1 MHDLIIIGGGPA
13 GLAATAYAIRKRMD
27 VLMISP
33 GLGGRTNRKL
43 LLPWVDDYDVLIGES
58 MVNRFRSQIEYL
70 DFLRVRTAVDHI
82 EPAGDEGYKVVLRDG
97 KEYETRTILLTT
109 GAVGE
114 MLNVPGEL
122 EFEMKGLCYSTTTY
136 APLFVDHTALVV
148 GDGCQALRA
157 VAELQ
162 RIAQHVTLVAP
173 THGDL
178 DMELAQNLAAAPNV
192 TILDCCEVVEIRGD
206 DFVRT
211 VVVKHDDEVRELH
224 VDAVFVEKSLKANSG
239 LLAGLVEL
247 DPNGFVIVDES
258 NRTSRKGIYAAGD
271 VTIAKSDQV
280 LISMGEGAK
289 AVLTIYDDLLG
300 VC

>member
-13 GLAATAYAIRKRMD
+13 GLAAAVYAIRKRLD

-43 LLPWVDDYDVLIGES
+43 MLPWVDDYDVLIGES
-58 MVNRFRSQIEYL
+58 LVNRFRSQVEYL

-82 EPAGDEGYKVVLRDG
+82 EPVGEHYNVVLRDG
-97 KEYETRTILLTT
+97 KEYATRTILLTT
-109 GAVGE
+109 GAIGE
-114 MLNVPGEL
+114 LLNVPGEA

-136 APLFVDHTALVV
+136 APLFIDRNALIV
-148 GDGCQALRA
+148 GDGCLALRA
-157 VAELQ
+157 AAELQ

-178 DMELAQNLAAAPNV
+178 DMELARNLAAEPNV
-192 TILDCCEVVEIRGD
+192 TILDSFEVVEVRGD
-206 DFVRT
+206 DFVRS
-211 VVVKHDDEVRELH
+211 VVVKHGDDVRELH
-224 VDAVFVEKSLKANSG
+224 VDAVFVEKSLRANSG
-239 LLAGLVEL
+239 LVKDLVEL
-247 DPNGFVIVDES
+247 DKDGFVIIDEG

-271 VTIAKSDQV
+271 VTIAKSDQL
-280 LISMGEGAK
+280 LISMGEGTK

>member
-13 GLAATAYAIRKRMD
+13 GLSATAYAIRKRMD
-27 VLMISP
+27 VLLISP

-43 LLPWVDDYDVLIGES
+43 LLPWVDDYDVLIGEE

-70 DFLRVRTAVDHI
+70 DFLRVRTFVDRI
-82 EPAGDEGYKVVLRDG
+82 EPRDDGYCVILRDG
-97 KEYETRTILLTT
+97 KEYRTRTVLLTT
-109 GAVGE
+109 GAIGE

-136 APLFVDHTALVV
+136 APLFIDRTALVV

-162 RIAQHVTLVAP
+162 RIVSHVTLVAP

-178 DMELAQNLAAAPNV
+178 DMELAKNLAAESNV
-192 TILDCCEVVEIRGD
+192 TVLDCYEVVEITGD
-206 DFVRT
+206 NFVRT
-211 VVVKHDDEVRELH
+211 VTVRKDDDVRHLNI
-224 VDAVFVEKSLKANSG
+224 DAVFVEKSLKANSG
-239 LLAGLVEL
+239 LFKGLVDL
-247 DPNGFVIVDES
+247 DENGFIKIDEMG
-258 NRTSRKGIYAAGD
+258 RTSRPGLYASGD
-271 VTIAKSDQV
+271 VTTAKADQV

-289 AVLTIYDDLLG
+289 AVLAIYDDLLG

>member
-13 GLAATAYAIRKRMD
+13 GLAAIVYAIRKRMD
-27 VLMISP
+27 VVLVSP

-43 LLPWVDDYDVLIGES
+43 LLPWVEDYDVLIGEA

-70 DFLRVRTAVDHI
+70 DFLRVRTKVDHI
-82 EPAGDEGYKVVLRDG
+82 EPLGEGFVVVLKDG
-97 KEYETRTILLTT
+97 KRLETRTVLLTT

-122 EFEMKGLCYSTTTY
+122 ELEMKGLCYSTATY
-136 APLFVDHTALVV
+136 APLFIDRTVLVV

-178 DMELAQNLAAAPNV
+178 DIALARKLGAMSNV
-192 TILDCCEVVEIRGD
+192 AILDSCEVLEVKGD
-206 DFVRT
+206 EFLRT
-211 VVVKHDDEVRELH
+211 VVIRHEGQTREIR
-224 VDAVFVEKSLKANSG
+224 VDAVFVEKDLRANSH
-239 LLAGLVEL
+239 LLAGLVDLNEK
-247 DPNGFVIVDES
+247 GFVKVDES
-258 NRTSRKGIYAAGD
+258 NRTTRPGIYAAGD
-271 VTIAKSDQV
+271 VTTAKSDQV

>member
-27 VLMISP
+27 VLLISP

-43 LLPWVDDYDVLIGES
+43 MLPWVDDYDVLIGEA

-82 EPAGDEGYKVVLRDG
+82 EPRDEGYAVVLKDG
-97 KEYETRTILLTT
+97 KEYETRTVLLTT

-122 EFEMKGLCYSTTTY
+122 EFEMKGLCYSTSTY
-136 APLFVDHTALVV
+136 APLFIDRTALVV

-157 VAELQ
+157 AAELQ
-162 RIAQHVTLVAP
+162 QIAQHVTLLAP

-178 DMELAQNLAAAPNV
+178 DMELAQNLAHKSNV
-192 TILDCCEVVEIRGD
+192 TIMDGCEIVEIQGD

-211 VVVKHDDEVRELH
+211 VVVNYGGERRELH
-224 VDAVFVEKSLKANSG
+224 ADALFVEKGLTANSG
-239 LLAGLVEL
+239 LLKGLVDL
-247 DPNGFVIVDES
+247 DPDGFVKVDES
-258 NRTSRKGIYAAGD
+258 NRTSRPGIYAAGD
-271 VTIAKSDQV
+271 VTTAKSDQV

-289 AVLTIYDDLLG
+289 AVLTVYDDLLG